1 MNKNRE
7 KLLTLHGLQ
16 GNANL
21 DVQQLSQLTGVS
33 YDALDCVFYR
43 GVGKQGDDPFS
54 IKKKKPPKKEG
65 AVAGVKAG
73 MNRVY
78 AFLTK
83 VGSEKGYDAGAD
95 RDVAERFGL
104 VKSALETKPVEAD
117 TGSTTGSGSVSSKF
131 TYTSTTLLPQ
141 QADLQ

>member
-54 IKKKKPPKKEG
+54 IKKKKQPKKEG
-65 AVAGVKAG
+65 AVPGLKAG

-83 VGSEKGYDAGAD
+83 VQSEKGYDAGAD

-104 VKSALETKPVEAD
+104 VKSALETKPVDDE
-117 TGSTTGSGSVSSKF
+117 TGSTTGCGSVSSKF

>member
-54 IKKKKPPKKEG
+54 IKKKKQPKKEG
-65 AVAGVKAG
+65 AVPGLKAG

-83 VGSEKGYDAGAD
+83 VQSEKGYDAGAD

-117 TGSTTGSGSVSSKF
+117 TGSTTGCGSVSSKF

>member
-21 DVQQLSQLTGVS
+21 DTQQLSQLTGVS
-33 YDALDCVFYR
+33 YDALDCVFNR

-54 IKKKKPPKKEG
+54 DKKKKQPKKEG
-65 AVAGVKAG
+65 AVPGLKAG

-83 VGSEKGYDAGAD
+83 VQSEKGYDAGAD

-104 VKSALETKPVEAD
+104 VKSALETKPVEDD
-117 TGSTTGSGSVSSKF
+117 TGSTIGCGSVSSKF
-131 TYTSTTLLPQ
+131 TYTSTTFLPQ